1 MFWIIY
7 WIPVF
12 TKIEITALVQN
23 IEVQTKHV

>member
-1 MFWIIY
+1 
-7 WIPVF
+7 VF